1 MKKTILPIDWL
12 TALLRSLPARAIHIL
27 LSLLTLLPMA
37 TAGAEEAAVKEETP
51 VAEETGVMEKME
63 QISALDRRIE
73 VERKTRYQPF
83 VLSPHKPNY
92 ILPISYNDK
101 PNNAPL
107 NNGPDEELDNY
118 EIKYQFS
125 LKFPLIENLFGEE
138 NSFYFAYTHLS
149 FWQAYDF
156 GGSSP
161 FRETN
166 HEPEVFVVFP
176 YELNLLGLKN
186 RLIQLGLVHQSNGLS
201 GDQSRSWN
209 RFYADFILQRGNFYL
224 SVKPWYHIQGEGSDR
239 DNPDIENYLG
249 HGEFRFAY
257 ADTEHTLT
265 MMLRNNA
272 HNHNYGAVEIDWS
285 FPMSRRARWLIQ
297 YFNGYGE
304 SLIDYNART
313 HRLGIGVAFTDWL

>member
-1 MKKTILPIDWL
+1 MKKIILPSRGV
-12 TALLRSLPARAIHIL
+12 TALLRPLPFRLL
-27 LSLLTLLPMA
+27 LSLLVLLPMTA
-37 TAGAEEAAVKEETP
+37 AGAEEAVVKQ
-51 VAEETGVMEKME
+51 ETGVVEEPAATEETE

-92 ILPISYNDK
+92 ILPISYNEK

-107 NNGPDEELDNY
+107 GDTHDGELDKY
-118 EIKYQFS
+118 EIKFQFS
-125 LKFPLIENLFGEE
+125 MKFPVIENLFGEV

-166 HEPEVFVVFP
+166 HEPEVFVAFP
-176 YELNLLGLKN
+176 YEFNLLGLKN
-186 RLIQLGLVHQSNGLS
+186 RVIQLGLVHQSNGRS
-201 GDQSRSWN
+201 GEQSRSWN

-224 SVKPWYHIQGEGSDR
+224 SFRPWYHIKGEGSDR
-239 DNPDIENYLG
+239 DNPDIEDYLG
-249 HGEFRFAY
+249 HGELRLAY
-257 ADTEHTLT
+257 ADTIHTVT
-265 MMLRNNA
+265 MMFRNNFDTP
-272 HNHNYGAVEIDWS
+272 NYGAFELDWS

-304 SLIDYNART
+304 SLIDYNARS